1 MNPVEY
7 TSLDA
12 TGLAALVRR
21 REVSPVELLEVALAR
36 AHAVNPQI
44 NAVIRYME
52 DEARG
57 AIDRGLPPGPFT
69 GVPFLL
75 KDLLA
80 AYAGVPLQMGS
91 RLFGDFVP
99 DADSELVRRFKAAG
113 LVVFGKTNT
122 PEFGLSP
129 TTEPV
134 LHGVTRNPWNVERTP
149 AGSSGGAGAAVAA
162 HIVPMASGGDGGGSI
177 RGPASANGLVGLK
190 PSRGRNPSGPQDPDV
205 WWDFTVEHVLT
216 RTVRDSAAA
225 LDATAGDY
233 PGQLMKLPPPAGR
246 FLDEVGRAPGQL
258 RVGVSIGPALGERI
272 APECVAAVQRTAERL
287 AALGHDVEQVEL
299 PLARDEFVY
308 AYSLLIAADTAA
320 LVRNG
325 ERLRGRRA
333 APGDLEPLTWAMRR
347 IGDAVSGTTLTQ
359 AYWSMQL
366 FARRWLEWAERY
378 DVILQST
385 LSSPPVPI
393 GSLQPRGRDLAI
405 VRAASRLPLGRLLTR
420 RSLLIDAARP
430 AFNFSGQT
438 MIANVT
444 GQPAISL
451 PLEWSGDGLPIGM
464 MFTARTGD
472 EATLLRLAGQLEAEY
487 PWAGRSPPL
496 ADGSVNPGSSAPRT
510 STSQAARDPL
520 ARRNP

>member
-1 MNPVEY
+1 MNLSDY
-7 TSLDA
+7 TSHDA
-12 TGLAALVRR
+12 TGLAGLVRR
-21 REVSPVELLEVALAR
+21 REVSAAELLQAALER
-36 AHAVNPQI
+36 AHAVNPRI
-44 NAVIRYME
+44 NAIIRYME

-57 AIDRGLPPGPFT
+57 AIDSGLPPGPFT

-91 RLFGDFVP
+91 RLFRDFVP

-122 PEFGLSP
+122 PEFGLRP

-134 LHGVTRNPWNVERTP
+134 LHGVTRNPWNLGRTP

-162 HIVPMASGGDGGGSI
+162 RIVPMASGGDGGGSI

-233 PGQLMKLPPPAGR
+233 PGQLLKLPPPAGR
-246 FLDEVGRAPGQL
+246 FLDEVGRDPGRL
-258 RVGVSIGPALGERI
+258 RIAVSLGPALGETI
-272 APECVAAVQRTAERL
+272 DPNCVAAVRRTAERL
-287 AALGHDVEQVEL
+287 VALGHDVEEVDL
-299 PLARDEFVY
+299 PIPRDDFVY
-308 AYSLLIAADTAA
+308 HYSLLIATDTAA
-320 LVRNG
+320 LIRSG

-333 APGDLEPLTWAMRR
+333 ALSDVELVTWVLKR
-347 IGDAVSGTTLTQ
+347 IGDAISGTSLTES
-359 AYWSMQL
+359 YWFMQL

-385 LSSPPVPI
+385 MSAPPVLL
-393 GSLQPRGRDLAI
+393 GSLEPSARD
-405 VRAASRLPLGRLLTR
+405 RALLQVAARLPLDRLLTG
-420 RSLLIDAARP
+420 RSMLIEAARP

-438 MIANVT
+438 MMANVT

-451 PLEWSGDGLPIGM
+451 PLEWTDDGLPMGM
-464 MFTARTGD
+464 MFTARVGD
-472 EATLLRLAGQLEAEY
+472 EATLFRLAGQLESEH
-487 PWAGRSPPL
+487 PWAGRSPAL
-496 ADGSVNPGSSAPRT
+496 ADA
-510 STSQAARDPL
+510 
-520 ARRNP
+520 